1 MKMTP
6 MRTAAFV
13 LTLLISGAL
22 ASARD
27 FTLTILHNNDLHA
40 HIEPTNIRGKLYGGH
55 ARMATLVKKYRAS
68 DPNVVL
74 LNGGDTFQGTL
85 FFNAYEGLADVSI
98 MNVIGFQAAVVGNHE
113 FDRGPS
119 ALGAFARQAR
129 FPVLA
134 ANLDVSKEP
143 LLKDLIKASTVL
155 KVGNEQIGVV
165 GAVTE
170 DLPSISAMGETVQMK
185 PLVRA
190 IQAEVNA
197 LEKRGINKIVL
208 ISHCGY
214 SEEQALASKLQGIDV
229 IVGGHSHTLLGDLQ
243 IENWPKSAGKYPTV
257 VKDSKGKTTLVVQ
270 AWEWSKVLGRI
281 KVIFDDK
288 GYVTSWKDAAP
299 IPVDESIAE
308 DPVIASMIAA
318 FNKPIEAMKN
328 AKIGSSSVMLTRGGG
343 SGESLMGNVIAD
355 AMLAATRDQGSVAAF
370 ANQGGVRAGIESGT
384 ISYGAAIMVQ
394 PFGNTLTILELS
406 GAELKAA
413 MEEAVTS
420 GVGGGLLLPSSGT
433 SYVVDL
439 SKPAGSRIN
448 EVMVA
453 GSPLELTKTYRLT
466 FNNFTAGGG
475 DAHFVLKSAKGNR
488 IETGK
493 VDIDVLVDFIKTR
506 SPLDYKAEGR
516 IKIIGR

>member
-1 MKMTP
+1 MKMSS
-6 MRTAAFV
+6 MRIGVAILA
-13 LTLLISGAL
+13 LLSAGFG
-22 ASARD
+22 SARD

-55 ARMATLVKKYRAS
+55 ARMATLIKKYRAS

-85 FFNAYEGLADVSI
+85 FFNTYEGLADVSI
-98 MNVIGFQAAVVGNHE
+98 MNVIGFQAAAVGNHE
-113 FDRGPS
+113 FDRGPG
-119 ALGAFARQAR
+119 ALGAFARQAK

-143 LLKDLIKASTVL
+143 FLKDVIKASAVL
-155 KVGNEQIGVV
+155 TVGNEKIGVV

-170 DLPSISAMGETVQMK
+170 DLPTISSMGPNVQMK
-185 PLVRA
+185 PLVTA
-190 IQAEVNA
+190 IQTEINA
-197 LEKRGINKIVL
+197 LEKRGVNKIVL
-208 ISHCGY
+208 VSHCGY
-214 SEEQALASKLQGIDV
+214 AEEQALAKKLHGLDV

-243 IENWPKSAGKYPTV
+243 IENWPKPAGKYPTV
-257 VKDSKGKTTLVVQ
+257 VKDSTGKTTLVVQ

-281 KVIFDDK
+281 KVTFDDK
-288 GYVTSWKDAAP
+288 GDVASWKDAAP
-299 IPVDESIAE
+299 IPVDESIVE

-328 AKIGSSSVMLTRGGG
+328 ARIGSSSVMLTRGDG

-370 ANQGGVRAGIESGT
+370 ANQGGVRAGIETGT

-413 MEEAVTS
+413 MEEAVTE

-439 SKPAGSRIN
+439 SKPAGSRISDIR
-448 EVMVA
+448 VA
-453 GSPLELTKTYRLT
+453 GSSLEETKTYRLT

-475 DAHFVLKSAKGNR
+475 DAHFILKNAKGTR

-493 VDIDVLVDFIKTR
+493 IDIEVLVEFIKAR
-506 SPLDYKAEGR
+506 SPLDYKPEGR
-516 IKIIGR
+516 IKITGR